1 VTDAAEN
8 TASFTTDSLTA
19 EAGDATAPL
28 HVMPQSD
35 DVPWLRLNPRSLIVR
50 PAKDFIRF
58 LPVLIG
64 LAYAGSHGGHGDYWG
79 LGGTAIAMVT
89 SVWRWFNTRYRVTAD
104 RVFVRRG
111 LINQRVLSLSRET
124 VRSVDFSAHVIYRM
138 LGLCE
143 VKIGTGRSDKRSG
156 ENFKLDALSVADAE
170 ALRAQL
176 LGARTRAQPRAQRT
190 DVVGAQATTA
200 ASAEINAGTAAAI
213 DADAGADVE
222 AEVEIARLHPSWIR
236 FGPLTLTGL
245 VILGVLVGILSQV
258 ANEAGVNY
266 GSVSVI
272 HSLVKRFAAL
282 SVGLKIAEGAASV
295 LVALLVISI
304 LGYIALF
311 WNYRLIRQ
319 GTQTL
324 RMTRGLLSTRT
335 TSIDTSRLR
344 GVEISEPLSLRVA
357 GGARCIAIT
366 TGLRV
371 GGGAERGGSLL
382 LPPAPR
388 RVALS
393 VAEQV
398 LGVPEAVVA
407 GPLKAHGSAARF
419 RRYSRALAADA
430 VVVGVTA
437 VICAAA
443 RAPWWAWLISLV
455 VLPLS
460 APLAADRYRGLGHW
474 FDDGWLVA
482 RTGSLVRRRSILSAD
497 GIVGWRIR
505 QSWFQ
510 RRRGLVTLTA
520 ATAAGRQHYEV
531 HDVAM
536 DEAIAL
542 TLAANRDLVLPFL
555 TGVDEAPAG

>member
-1 VTDAAEN
+1 VTDSADG
-8 TASFTTDSLTA
+8 TTSVTA
-19 EAGDATAPL
+19 ESGTAPAAAN
-28 HVMPQSD
+28 VMPQKD
-35 DVPWLRLNPRSLIVR
+35 APWQRLNPRSLIVR

-79 LGGTAIAMVT
+79 LGGTAFAMVA
-89 SVWRWFNTRYRVTAD
+89 SVWRWFNTRYMVTAD

-111 LINQRVLSLSRET
+111 LINQRMLSLPRQT

-143 VKIGTGRSDKRSG
+143 VKIGTGRNTRHSG
-156 ENFKLDALSVADAE
+156 DNFRLDALSVADAE
-170 ALRAQL
+170 ALREQL
-176 LGARTRAQPRAQRT
+176 LGARSPARRGP
-190 DVVGAQATTA
+190 D
-200 ASAEINAGTAAAI
+200 TAAAQAESGAPI
-213 DADAGADVE
+213 ADASGAGFEDAGAP
-222 AEVEIARLHPSWIR
+222 AEVELARLHPAWIR
-236 FGPLTLTGL
+236 FGPLTMTGL
-245 VILGVLVGILSQV
+245 VILGVLAGVLSQV

-266 GSVSVI
+266 GSVGVV
-272 HSLVKRFAAL
+272 HSAVTRFAAL
-282 SVGLKIAEGAASV
+282 PIGLEVAEGAALVLAALLIISV
-295 LVALLVISI
+295 L
-304 LGYIALF
+304 GYVGLF
-311 WNYRLIRQ
+311 WNYRLTRQ

-324 RMTRGLLSTRT
+324 RVTRGLLSTRT

-382 LPPAPR
+382 VPPAPR
-388 RVALS
+388 RVAVS

-398 LGVPEAVVA
+398 LGVPESLVT
-407 GPLKAHGSAARF
+407 GPLKQHGDAARF
-419 RRYSRALAADA
+419 RRYSRALAGDA
-430 VVVGVTA
+430 VVVGATA
-437 VICAAA
+437 AICAAA
-443 RAPWWAWLISLV
+443 GAPWWAWLFSLV

-460 APLAADRYRGLGHW
+460 ALLAADRYRGLGHW
-474 FDDGWLVA
+474 FGDGWLVA

-497 GIVGWRIR
+497 GILGWSIR

-510 RRRGLVTLTA
+510 RHRNLVTLTA
-520 ATAAGRQHYEV
+520 ATAAGRQRYEV

-542 TLAANRDLVLPFL
+542 TLAVNRDLVRPFL
-555 TGVDEAPAG
+555 VGADDGDEA